1 MTIQSLWIGGE
12 LSPMEQLSIAS
23 FLHHGHTF
31 DLYVYDEVTNVPA
44 GTTLRD
50 ANEIL
55 PRARIFRYREH
66 DTVSGFSNYFRYRM
80 LLERGGWWVDTDVVC
95 LRPFD
100 FESDH
105 VFASE
110 ATRDG
115 STPTSCVIRA
125 PRGSAAMQLAW
136 ERCDARDVTSLG
148 WGETGPRLVKEIV
161 RDCALDQFVQPPE
174 VFCPVPFFAW
184 RTIVEG
190 PPPQFPGATRA
201 IHLWN
206 DMWRRAGVRKD
217 DVPEGTLYAE
227 LMEQVLGESRIAR
240 LWRDP
245 SSGRWPPS
253 PLEGEKGY

>member
-31 DLYVYDEVTNVPA
+31 DLYAYDEVTNVPQ

-55 PRARIFRYREH
+55 PRERIFRYREH

-80 LLERGGWWVDTDVVC
+80 LLEKGGWWVDTDVVC

-110 ATRDG
+110 PTRDG
-115 STPTSCVIRA
+115 RTPASCVIRA

-136 ERCDARDVTSLG
+136 ERCDARDTSSIG
-148 WGETGPRLVKEIV
+148 WGETGPRLVKEII
-161 RDCALDQFVQPPE
+161 RDCALEDFVQPPE

-184 RTIVEG
+184 RTIVDG
-190 PPPQFPGATRA
+190 APPRFNGTTRA
-201 IHLWN
+201 VHLWN
-206 DMWRRAGVRKD
+206 DMWRRAGTSKNV
-217 DVPEGTLYAE
+217 VPPGTLYAE
-227 LMEQVLGESRIAR
+227 LMEQVLVSASMRR
-240 LWRDP
+240 
-245 SSGRWPPS
+245 SSDVRPPL
-253 PLEGEKGY
+253 PPPAQ

>member
-1 MTIQSLWIGGE
+1 MTIQSLWIGGA

-23 FLHHGHTF
+23 FLYHGHAF

-55 PRARIFRYREH
+55 PRERIFRYREH
-66 DTVSGFSNYFRYRM
+66 DTVSGFSNFFRYRM

-100 FESDH
+100 FDTDY

-136 ERCDARDVTSLG
+136 ERCDARDVTALG
-148 WGETGPRLVKEIV
+148 WGETGPRLVKEII
-161 RDCALDQFVQPPE
+161 RDCALEQFIQPSDT
-174 VFCPVPFFAW
+174 FCPIPFFAW
-184 RTIVEG
+184 RTIVEE
-190 PPPQFPGATRA
+190 PPPRLPGTTHA

-227 LMEQVLGESRIAR
+227 LMAQVLRLNFEHFSVTAR
-240 LWRDP
+240 
-245 SSGRWPPS
+245 
-253 PLEGEKGY
+253 

>member
-1 MTIQSLWIGGE
+1 MTIQSLWIGGA

-23 FLHHGHTF
+23 FLHHGHAF
-31 DLYVYDEVTNVPA
+31 DLYVYDEVTNVPI

-55 PRARIFRYREH
+55 PRDRIFRYREH

-80 LLERGGWWVDTDVVC
+80 LLEKGGWWVDTDVVC

-100 FESDH
+100 FDTDH

-110 ATRDG
+110 PTRDG

-125 PRGSAAMQLAW
+125 PRGGAAMQLAW
-136 ERCDARDVTSLG
+136 ERCDARDTTSLG

-161 RDCALDQFVQPPE
+161 RDCALEQFVQPPE

-184 RTIVEG
+184 RTIVDG
-190 PPPQFPGATRA
+190 TPPRFDAPTRA

-206 DMWRRAGVRKD
+206 DMWRRAGTSKD
-217 DVPEGTLYAE
+217 DVPPGTLYAE
-227 LMEQVLGESRIAR
+227 LMEQVLGTACSHV
-240 LWRDP
+240 
-245 SSGRWPPS
+245 
-253 PLEGEKGY
+253 